1 MKTKQYATE
10 SINGSVK
17 KSEEIKKYLERNEN
31 ENTMTQNLGDS
42 AKAVLRGKFTATAM
56 CLSQETR
63 ISNNP
68 TLHLKGTSNGTPK
81 GKKP

>member
-1 MKTKQYATE
+1 
-10 SINGSVK
+10 
-17 KSEEIKKYLERNEN
+17 
-31 ENTMTQNLGDS
+31 MTQNLCDS
-42 AKAVLRGKFTATAM
+42 AKAVLRGKFTATAT

-68 TLHLKGTSNGTPK
+68 TLRLKGTSNGTPK